1 MDTGVGRTARSQL
14 TWEENG
20 IKRKEKGRKDTEIL
34 NWRMH
39 RSMVSACVTFL
50 DKKPEAV
57 EAHQTETSSPTS

>member
-34 NWRMH
+34 N
-39 RSMVSACVTFL
+39 
-50 DKKPEAV
+50 
-57 EAHQTETSSPTS
+57 